1 MAELTGK
8 ERERLRDSAFALPG
22 RRYPIHDEAHARNA
36 LARVAQF
43 GSPEEKARVR
53 AAVRR
58 RYPHLGKESRRGSGR
73 GPAYDSGMRGEE

>member
-1 MAELTGK
+1 MAELTSKG
-8 ERERLRDSAFALPG
+8 RERLSDSAFALPG

-58 RYPHLGKESRRGSGR
+58 RYPHLGKEKR
-73 GPAYDSGMRGEE
+73 GPAYQSGMRGDE